1 MIDKVEIKKY
11 DELKRDTI
19 SEIITKDLEVY
30 KKDFEIIDIRLIK
43 KFLNCDGC
51 SHVEVMYLLKN
62 K

>member
-43 KFLNCDGC
+43 KFLDCDGY

>member
-19 SEIITKDLEVY
+19 SEIITKDIEVY
-30 KKDFEIIDIRLIK
+30 KKDFEIKDIRLVK
-43 KFLNCDGC
+43 KFLDCNGY